1 LLSLYFDP
9 VSHYTSLAPDPSL
22 AKALTGQA
30 LDQIMNERMTPQ
42 VKALQYYFMGALAF
56 SAVVEPLLL
65 YIAVNKL
72 GDPRDSRTV
81 VQAVLSSFAAFDIF
95 HAAAAI
101 AGSGIGALMPMTAEF
116 DLYSGINFYV
126 PMLWLVV
133 RLTWFWR
140 TAGKT
145 KEL

>member
-1 LLSLYFDP
+1 LLSLFVDP
-9 VSHYTSLAPDPSL
+9 IAHYTSLAPDPSL

-30 LDQIMNERMTPQ
+30 LDSIMNERMTPQ

-56 SAVVEPLLL
+56 SAVIEPLLL
-65 YIAVNKL
+65 YIAINKL
-72 GDPRDSRTV
+72 KDPRDSRTV
-81 VQAVLSSFAAFDIF
+81 VQAVLASFAAFDIF
-95 HAAAAI
+95 HAAAAV
-101 AGSGIGALMPMTAEF
+101 AGSGIGALMPTTAGF

-140 TAGKT
+140 TGGKT

>member
-9 VSHYTSLAPDPSL
+9 ISHYTSLAPDSSL
-22 AKALTGQA
+22 QKALTGQA
-30 LDQIMNERMTPQ
+30 MDQIINERMTPQ

-56 SAVVEPLLL
+56 SAVIEPLLL
-65 YIAVNKL
+65 YVAVNKL
-72 GDPRDSRTV
+72 KDPRDSRIV
-81 VQAVLSSFAAFDIF
+81 VQAVLASFAAFDIF

-101 AGSGIGALMPMTAEF
+101 AGSGTGALVPMTAEF
-116 DLYSGINFYV
+116 DFYSGINFYV
-126 PMLWLVV
+126 PMLWLVA

-140 TAGKT
+140 TGGKM